1 MSDLLIRG
9 GYEATKNW
17 MDKEGFNDIFIEWEA
32 DALLGLPDEDILSLL
47 SGEKGEIL
55 CGLLNTARQQ
65 SAGKSSPPIQ
75 HHQPSCLYLILTL
88 FSMF

>member
-32 DALLGLPDEDILSLL
+32 DALLGKRDDYIVSKLP
-47 SGEKGEIL
+47 
-55 CGLLNTARQQ
+55 
-65 SAGKSSPPIQ
+65 
-75 HHQPSCLYLILTL
+75 
-88 FSMF
+88 